1 MAFIRVEMN
10 HSGARQILRSTA
22 VRENIGERAERV
34 AGAAGPGFE
43 AQVIMG
49 RNRALAYVSST
60 TDEAARA
67 EAEDRALTRAM
78 DAAR

>member
-1 MAFIRVEMN
+1 MAFIRVQMN
-10 HSGARQILRSTA
+10 HAGARQLLRGSA
-22 VRENIGERAERV
+22 VREDLGERANRV
-34 AGAAGPGFE
+34 ASDAGPGFE